1 MKRIYLDHSATTQV
15 HPEVREAMLPFLGK
29 MFGNPS
35 SLHWFGQEA
44 RQAVEDARE
53 KVAELLGA
61 GPEEIFFTSGGT
73 ESDNWVLFGAA
84 EAESQSG
91 HSGGKRN
98 HLITSQIEHH
108 AILHPAEIL
117 EKRGYRLNCLGVDRF
132 GRVDPDALEKALTP
146 QTFLVS
152 IMMANNEVGTIQPVA
167 EIAGRLK
174 GKNIVFHTDAV
185 QAVGKIPVNLKQLP
199 VDLLSL
205 SAHKF
210 YGPKGMGV
218 LFIRKGT
225 KMPRFI
231 HGGSQE
237 MNLRAGTENVA
248 GMVGLAQALKI
259 AVRDLE
265 ANSLRLRRLQKRLE
279 EGMKQKI
286 ADISF
291 NGHPEKTIPGLTN
304 VSFSYIEGEAILL
317 NLDLQGV
324 AASSGS
330 ACTSRS
336 LDPSHVLKAMGVSPE
351 QARGSIRFSLGREN
365 TEEEID
371 LVLEI
376 LPGIIQK
383 LRDMSPIYPG
393 KRNNR

>member
-1 MKRIYLDHSATTQV
+1 MKRVYLDHSATTQV
-15 HPEVREAMLPFLGK
+15 HPEVREAMLPFLGEG
-29 MFGNPS
+29 FGNPS

-44 RQAVEDARE
+44 RQVVEDARE
-53 KVAELLGA
+53 KVAGLLGA
-61 GPEEIFFTSGGT
+61 RPEEIVFTSGGT
-73 ESDNWVLFGAA
+73 ESDNWVLFGSA
-84 EAESQSG
+84 EAEAQSG
-91 HSGGKRN
+91 PSGGKRN

-117 EKRGYRLNCLGVDRF
+117 EKRGYQVTYLGVDRF
-132 GRVDPDALEKALTP
+132 GMVDPGALEKALTP
-146 QTFLVS
+146 RTFLVS
-152 IMMANNEVGTIQPVA
+152 IMMANNEVGTLQPIA
-167 EIAGRLK
+167 EIAGRLR

-185 QAVGKIPVNLKQLP
+185 QAVGKIPVDLKKLP

-225 KMPRFI
+225 KVSQFV

-237 MNLRAGTENVA
+237 MNHRAGTENVA
-248 GMVGLAQALKI
+248 GMVGLARALEI
-259 AVRDLE
+259 ATRDLE

-279 EGMKQKI
+279 EGLKQKI
-286 ADISF
+286 GDITF
-291 NGHPEKTIPGLTN
+291 NVHPEERIPGLVN
-304 VSFSYIEGEAILL
+304 VSFAYVEGEAILL
-317 NLDLQGV
+317 NLDLQGI

-336 LDPSHVLKAMGVSPE
+336 LDPSHVLKAMGVPTE
-351 QARGSIRFSLGREN
+351 LARGSIRFSLGREN

-383 LRDMSPIYPG
+383 LRDMSPIYPAK
-393 KRNNR
+393 KR